1 MGSNQSSP
9 NAVGTSRD
17 VNPEQRAKPPIDFDK
32 FLLPR
37 IRPRL
42 GPAADFG
49 LSSDQVIEIFGINPD
64 NFTPIPSRLVVPVLK
79 GRRESGGSFRT
90 RGWLYILEPQEWLPI
105 VRHGDSVTVSEFATP
120 QSKMRSLGVAESKFN
135 SGCKASIS
143 FENDGSFYGTRPGVR
158 QTINAAFEYSDTSVT
173 KAQLRRDGVA
183 HDTLV
188 QELLLYPTLRC
199 RGIKR
204 QRIDYTVNVASKSL
218 EWATKPSNAD
228 GMERVR
234 VRASRLAGRIGSK
247 LSLHPVPV
255 HGSESE
261 DEARLLAVPK
271 MAPDGEM
278 QIMTLLS
285 RIDWPDWY
293 IYEAELQE
301 WTKTIDLA
309 AAQNDV
315 AVRPTSCW
323 TTLLDEF
330 LEEGSDMSESVS
342 SDEESERDGRKKAGV
357 GSSGRGPR
365 KLTRKKT
372 SKLGSGRGRG
382 RGGDT
387 GQPRVRGIMVAECP
401 F

>member
-1 MGSNQSSP
+1 
-9 NAVGTSRD
+9 
-17 VNPEQRAKPPIDFDK
+17 
-32 FLLPR
+32 
-37 IRPRL
+37 
-42 GPAADFG
+42 
-49 LSSDQVIEIFGINPD
+49 
-64 NFTPIPSRLVVPVLK
+64 
-79 GRRESGGSFRT
+79 
-90 RGWLYILEPQEWLPI
+90 
-105 VRHGDSVTVSEFATP
+105 
-120 QSKMRSLGVAESKFN
+120 
-135 SGCKASIS
+135 
-143 FENDGSFYGTRPGVR
+143 
-158 QTINAAFEYSDTSVT
+158 
-173 KAQLRRDGVA
+173 
-183 HDTLV
+183 
-188 QELLLYPTLRC
+188 
-199 RGIKR
+199 
-204 QRIDYTVNVASKSL
+204 
-218 EWATKPSNAD
+218 
-228 GMERVR
+228 
-234 VRASRLAGRIGSK
+234 
-247 LSLHPVPV
+247 
-255 HGSESE
+255 
-261 DEARLLAVPK
+261 

-278 QIMTLLS
+278 QVMTLLS

-293 IYEAELQE
+293 IYEAEFQE

-387 GQPRVRGIMVAECP
+387 GQPQGRGIVVAECP